1 MLHGMTRDIHGKT
14 QLLNLLK
21 IINHGGDLTKTETAR
36 DGEATMKVASIDAET
51 EEALPPIAE
60 VATSEE
66 PSASSETIKWLALLP
81 SSLL

>member
-60 VATSEE
+60 VAT
-66 PSASSETIKWLALLP
+66 
-81 SSLL
+81 